1 MNVEFGIIP
10 HDQLKAALRHGET
23 ASRAAETGNVAALDE
38 ATTALHSI
46 ASHDSP
52 LRLTEEEWRAITQL
66 FGQGVTHGE
75 LDFIIHGDALDRWI
89 TSAREAG
96 AAKFAEW
103 LEAAKAAGHAVLQL
117 PMEGK
122 DERL

>member
-23 ASRAAETGNVAALDE
+23 ASQAADTGNIAALDE

-46 ASHDSP
+46 ASHDSA
-52 LRLTEEEWRAITQL
+52 LRLPEDQWRAVTKL
-66 FGQGVTHGE
+66 FGQSITHGE
-75 LDFIIHGDALDRWI
+75 LDFVIHGEALDRWI
-89 TSAREAG
+89 TSARKAG

-103 LEAAKAAGHAVLQL
+103 LESAKAAGHAVLQL
-117 PMEGK
+117 PIEGD
-122 DERL
+122 DE